1 MIFKELK
8 LAIKSKKAI
17 GVNQMP
23 IVKETQV
30 SASVILERKTYERLK
45 KVAKAEKRSVS
56 AQIGY
61 IIERFLRGEGERE

>member
-1 MIFKELK
+1 
-8 LAIKSKKAI
+8 
-17 GVNQMP
+17 MP

-61 IIERFLRGEGERE
+61 IIERFLRGEGRESED